1 MNWKLITPIVLILLI
16 GLTSCGGENNADKSE
31 PATEDN
37 SMEETLKGR
46 WKLTKEE
53 HKMTREK
60 GVQYSKQPTNVILH
74 IQKNGYFII
83 YDTFIDPKWK
93 EKGLPLIER
102 RSKGQWQLNGK
113 TLTLNHIDDDTSFV
127 EKLEIAELTEKEL
140 VTHGSDKKANIYKT
154 YGK

>member
-1 MNWKLITPIVLILLI
+1 MNWKLITPIVLTLLI
-16 GLTSCGGENNADKSE
+16 GLAACGENATDKNE
-31 PATEDN
+31 PVTEGN

-74 IQKNGYFII
+74 IQKNGYFTI

-102 RSKGQWQLNGK
+102 RSKGQWQLEGK
-113 TLTLNHIDDDTSFV
+113 TLTLNYIEDDTSYS
-127 EKLEIAELTEKEL
+127 EKLEITTLSKTEL
-140 VTHGSDKKANIYKT
+140 VTRGSDKKANIYKT

>member
-1 MNWKLITPIVLILLI
+1 MNWKLITPIVLTLLI
-16 GLTSCGGENNADKSE
+16 GLAACGENTSDKNE
-31 PATEDN
+31 PVSQGN
-37 SMEETLKGR
+37 SAEENLKGR

-74 IQKNGYFII
+74 IQKNGYFTI

-113 TLTLNHIDDDTSFV
+113 VLTLNHIEDDTSYE
-127 EKLEIAELTEKEL
+127 EKLEITTLNKTEL
-140 VTHGSDKKANIYKT
+140 VTRGSDKKANIYRT

>member
-1 MNWKLITPIVLILLI
+1 MNWKLITPTALILVL
-16 GLTSCGGENNADKSE
+16 GLTSCGSGTQPENE
-31 PATEDN
+31 PVKEGN
-37 SMEETLKGR
+37 SMEETLQGR

-102 RSKGQWQLNGK
+102 RSKGQWQLTDK
-113 TLTLNHIDDDTSFV
+113 TLTLNYIEDDTSYA
-127 EKLEIAELTEKEL
+127 EKLEITKLSDTEL

>member
-1 MNWKLITPIVLILLI
+1 MNWKLITPVVLTLLI
-16 GLTSCGGENNADKSE
+16 GISSCGESE
-31 PATEDN
+31 EAKKAPATEEN
-37 SMEETLKGR
+37 SMESQLNGR

-74 IQKNGYFII
+74 IQKNGYFTI

-93 EKGLPLIER
+93 DKGLPLIER
-102 RSKGQWQLNGK
+102 RSKGQWNLSGK
-113 TLTLNHIDDDTSFV
+113 TLTLNHIEDDTSFA
-127 EKLEIAELTEKEL
+127 EKLEITRLNDTEL